1 MPSLP
6 VIAKLVSE
14 LALIAASLNE
24 FATALSLNSI
34 KEDVDN
40 HEKLRR
46 NAIPR
51 YIGKVSRSV
60 VYKNTKP
67 RPAIFPSTSGVLPM
81 QNGVND
87 ASKHKHS
94 GQRVYTRKHVRNE
107 PCTVRPR

>member
-1 MPSLP
+1 MASLP

-14 LALIAASLNE
+14 LALIAASLSE
-24 FATALSLNSI
+24 FTNALSLDSI

-51 YIGKVSRSV
+51 HIGKASRGI
-60 VYKNTKP
+60 VYKNTEP
-67 RPAIFPSTSGVLPM
+67 RPAILPRVSGVLPV

-94 GQRVYTRKHVRNE
+94 RQRVYTRKHVRNE
-107 PCTVRPR
+107 PRTVRPR